1 MRKECTRSLSI
12 KKGILLDT
20 NAYLRLADNLH
31 PLLSRTFGT
40 DPVFELKILGGTI
53 GEYNYQ
59 SRLKSKFDWVMSGRH
74 VDDRRRGVLRLN
86 SMGEEAVNDIWQFI
100 LSESHERA
108 PYCSRFDIRCLAT
121 AYELG
126 LTLVTDDRPLRLLA
140 KDYEVECLSTLGLL
154 SLMKKH
160 QHVDMEQI
168 QGTVHLWRFN
178 DDLPGNFYAEFLSL
192 FGVAPEI

>member
-1 MRKECTRSLSI
+1 LSI

-86 SMGEEAVNDIWQFI
+86 SMGEEAVNDI
-100 LSESHERA
+100 
-108 PYCSRFDIRCLAT
+108 
-121 AYELG
+121 
-126 LTLVTDDRPLRLLA
+126 
-140 KDYEVECLSTLGLL
+140 
-154 SLMKKH
+154 
-160 QHVDMEQI
+160 
-168 QGTVHLWRFN
+168 
-178 DDLPGNFYAEFLSL
+178 
-192 FGVAPEI
+192 